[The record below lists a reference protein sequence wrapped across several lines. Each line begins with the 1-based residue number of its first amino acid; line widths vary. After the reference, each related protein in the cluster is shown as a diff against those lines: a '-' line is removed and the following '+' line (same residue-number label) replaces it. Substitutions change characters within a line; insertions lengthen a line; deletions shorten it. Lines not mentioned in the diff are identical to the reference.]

1 MNIKITDIKTEA
13 EELLTEGN
21 SLAETR
27 KILFSKYKN
36 NFVSAR
42 DYDSKIGRHCRRY
55 LALHPELEKTAY
67 TKPAVSTVANTSKKT
82 YKSSEVEVNNDGTVN
97 GVVKAPLGTY
107 PTDADILRDMDL
119 DPERYE
125 ITSCKKSRWEA
136 QAKGGEVIQME
147 AFKVSCQNTSRHMSI
162 AEMAKASQKAIDNA
176 KKYID
181 YNPAQPYM
189 VNAKNGRLG
198 VFQVCDC
205 HFGAYCSKKEHGIDW
220 GPKECKEDIGFITD
234 NAIAFLKNEPVDS
247 LIIAMT
253 GDALNSDTIT
263 HTTAH
268 GTQQFDGLLHHSELV
283 KEYFYMMCDVIDK
296 FSNALKIKI
305 NVLHTV
311 GNHDTKTVYDLIM
324 MLRIR
329 YDNDPNVVILDEL
342 NTRKYREYGNSL
354 LVFTHGQDEG
364 KRVVNAPLNEAP
376 AAVGRT
382 KMTYIISE
390 HFHQYKLIFDGRTV
404 HIVGSTIAPPGTWTK
419 NSAYVGGRRG
429 GQLLIFDKKYCLTTQ
444 QFLPVLHDEIDDF
457 VVNCENFI

>member
-1 MNIKITDIKTEA
+1 MKINKIKTEA

-21 SLAETR
+21 SLTETR

-55 LALHPELEKTAY
+55 LALHPELNKTAY
-67 TKPAVSTVANTSKKT
+67 TKPAVSTVANTSEKT
-82 YKSSEVEVNNDGTVN
+82 YKSSEVEVNNDGTVS

-147 AFKVSCQNTSRHMSI
+147 AFKVSCQNTFRHMSI

-176 KKYID
+176 KKYIN
-181 YNPAQPYM
+181 YNPVQPYM
-189 VNAKNGRLG
+189 VNAENGRLG

-205 HFGAYCSKKEHGIDW
+205 HFGAYCSKREHGIDW
-220 GPKECKEDIGFITD
+220 GPKECKEDISFITD

-268 GTQQFDGLLHHSELV
+268 GTPQFDGLLHHSELV

-329 YDNDPNVVILDEL
+329 YDNDPNVIILDEL

-354 LVFTHGQDEG
+354 LVFSHGQSEG
-364 KRVVNAPLNEAP
+364 KRIKSAPLNEAS

-382 KMTYIISE
+382 KMTYIITE
-390 HFHQYKLIFDGRTV
+390 HTHQYKMEPDGRTIL
-404 HIVGSTIAPPGTWTK
+404 IVGSTIAPPGTWTK

-429 GQLLIFDKKYCLTTQ
+429 GQLLVFDKEYCLATQ
-444 QFLPVLHDEIDDF
+444 HFLPVLHNEIDDF

>member
-1 MNIKITDIKTEA
+1 MTLNKIKKEA
-13 EELLTEGN
+13 VDMLETGSPLTEV
-21 SLAETR
+21 R
-27 KILFSKYKN
+27 KILYSKYKDM
-36 NFVSAR
+36 FISAR

-55 LALHPELEKTAY
+55 LDLHPELKKTAY
-67 TKPAVSTVANTSKKT
+67 TKPVVATAVNATAKT

-97 GVVKAPLGTY
+97 GVVKAPIGTY
-107 PTDADILRDMDL
+107 PTDADILQGMDL

-147 AFKVSCQNTSRHMSI
+147 AFKVSCRNIARRMSVT
-162 AEMAKASQKAIDNA
+162 EMAQTAQKAINNA
-176 KKYID
+176 KKY
-181 YNPAQPYM
+181 
-189 VNAKNGRLG
+189 VNYAPTQSYVADAENNRLG

-205 HFGAYCSKKEHGIDW
+205 HFGAYCSKREHGIDW
-220 GPKECKEDIGFITD
+220 GPKECKEDLCFITD
-234 NAIAFLKNEPVDS
+234 NAIAFLKNEPIDS

-253 GDALNSDTIT
+253 GDALNSDTIS

-283 KEYFYMMCDVIDK
+283 KEYFYMMCDIIDK

-329 YDNDPNVVILDEL
+329 YDNDPNVIILDEL

-354 LVFTHGQDEG
+354 LMFSHGQSEG
-364 KRVVNAPLNEAP
+364 KRIKSAPLNEAS

-382 KMTYIISE
+382 KMTYVITE
-390 HFHQYKLIFDGRTV
+390 HTHQYKMDPDGRTIQ
-404 HIVGSTIAPPGTWTK
+404 IVGSTIAPPGTWTK
-419 NSAYVGGRRG
+419 DSAYVGGRRG
-429 GQLLIFDKKYCLTTQ
+429 GQLLIFDKEYCLATQ
-444 QFLPVLHDEIDDF
+444 HFLPVLHNEIDDF